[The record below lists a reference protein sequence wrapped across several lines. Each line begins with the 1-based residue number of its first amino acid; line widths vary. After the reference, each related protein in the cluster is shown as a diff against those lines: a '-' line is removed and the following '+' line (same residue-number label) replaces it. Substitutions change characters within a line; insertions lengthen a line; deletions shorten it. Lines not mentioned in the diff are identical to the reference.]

1 MWIAYAL
8 GAALSA
14 SMVAVLA
21 KAGMQRIPSNL
32 ATLIRTLV
40 ACALAW
46 VLVLATGAQA
56 SLAAASTQS
65 LAFLVLSGLAAGA
78 SWLCMFRAL
87 QAGPVNPVM
96 AIDKS
101 SIVLTV
107 LLGIVLLGEVQHLP
121 LRLTGITAIAAGTY
135 LMVRWQPGGAP
146 PAGQRGWIG
155 YAVLSAAFAS
165 VTTVLAKVGVEG
177 IDSNAGTAVRT
188 VAILVLAL
196 GATLASGQHRQ
207 MRGLP
212 RRDMAL
218 LVLSGVA
225 TGASWLCFFK
235 ALQLGPLTG
244 VVPIDRLSIVATA
257 VLAYLVFGE
266 RLTRRGGVGLVIIV
280 AGTWAMIAS

>member
-8 GAALSA
+8 GSALSA
-14 SMVAVLA
+14 SLVAILA
-21 KAGMQRIPSNL
+21 KAGMRNVPSNL

-40 ACALAW
+40 ACGLAW
-46 VLVLATGAQA
+46 LLVLAAGAQS
-56 SLAAASTQS
+56 SLATASART
-65 LAFLVLSGLAAGA
+65 LVFLVLSGLAAGA

-87 QAGPVNPVM
+87 QAGPINPVM

-121 LRLTGITAIAAGTY
+121 LRLTGIAVIAAGTY

-146 PAGQRGWIG
+146 QPGRRAWVG
-155 YAVLSAAFAS
+155 YALLSAAFAS
-165 VTTVLAKVGVEG
+165 LTTVLAKVGVAG
-177 IDSNAGTAVRT
+177 IDSNAATAIRT
-188 VAILVLAL
+188 VAILALAL
-196 GATLASGQHRQ
+196 AATLATGQQRQ
-207 MRGLP
+207 VRGLP
-212 RRDMAL
+212 RRDVAL
-218 LVLSGVA
+218 LVLSGAA

-235 ALQLGPLTG
+235 ALQLGPVTG

-266 RLTRRGGVGLVIIV
+266 RLTRRGLLGLALIT
-280 AGTWAMIAS
+280 AGTWAMIA